1 MEKHSETNKLN
12 HDLQVLSA
20 VRKLQQKNDEGEIEL
35 KVKDSELSKLKE
47 ENIIKDKE
55 LIEIKNNVKVLENQV
70 QQLSKKIENSESS
83 IKNEFE
89 NIQEQLSKKIENF
102 EQRTIDTLS
111 EKIEN
116 HQSEQFKTKDQFN
129 KEISN
134 LKIFADRVSKLHTIL
149 SDRCLQ
155 LNRHHVHTLLKEKY
169 DNNNEVTLWN
179 NVIDEA
185 NKDDNKCNY
194 LTKLTKSINQ
204 YKQTIYPST
213 YKERFE
219 NLVWSLP
226 EGVIFNSFIRIKCY
240 DKSLCVK
247 TFHTFDEFTK
257 EVEKK
262 DSSRLSKVQ
271 NSPAIFSY
279 HTADCLHVL
288 LRGFKNYHLY
298 LLHNANSDGKQLIPR
313 SKEGYTIKDVSNFV
327 FNQSIVIYY
336 ER

>member
-47 ENIIKDKE
+47 KNIIKDKE

-134 LKIFADRVSKLHTIL
+134 LKTFADRVSKLHTIL
-149 SDRCLQ
+149 SDSSLQ
-155 LNRHHVHTLLKEKY
+155 LNRHHHYTLFKEKY

-179 NVIDEA
+179 N
-185 NKDDNKCNY
+185 CLLY
-194 LTKLTKSINQ
+194 TS
-204 YKQTIYPST
+204 PSP
-213 YKERFE
+213 RDQRG
-219 NLVWSLP
+219 SRMP
-226 EGVIFNSFIRIKCY
+226 
-240 DKSLCVK
+240 
-247 TFHTFDEFTK
+247 
-257 EVEKK
+257 
-262 DSSRLSKVQ
+262 SS
-271 NSPAIFSY
+271 A
-279 HTADCLHVL
+279 
-288 LRGFKNYHLY
+288 
-298 LLHNANSDGKQLIPR
+298 
-313 SKEGYTIKDVSNFV
+313 
-327 FNQSIVIYY
+327 
-336 ER
+336 